1 MMFSSISQEEH
12 WVGVLMSN
20 ILRLVW
26 FDLKPELKPPIWI
39 IMEWSVFLVQVGVYG
54 AMLSQLVTGVENYNQ
69 FFSVGLI
76 IMITFE
82 MASHTGRHF
91 VEHAH
96 EGRLPYL
103 LSLPISRVKLFLTI
117 CLQGGVELALML
129 AVPLSVTF
137 LLLGNL
143 TWISATSCILALF
156 WLGFGV
162 AGLMLG
168 LSFIAFKSSDLYT
181 AIVTGL
187 STVIIR
193 FSTVL
198 YPFMF
203 LPAQY
208 ALPAAFSPLTYGS
221 DLVRFILG
229 FDPTLLLD
237 PLYALSILT
246 ALSVCTL
253 GLGVILI
260 QRLVEGVKS
269 A

>member
-1 MMFSSISQEEH
+1 
-12 WVGVLMSN
+12 MSN

-39 IMEWSVFLVQVGVYG
+39 ISEWTVFLIQVGVY
-54 AMLSQLVTGVENYNQ
+54 AAILSQLVDVQGLDYRQ
-69 FFSVGLI
+69 FFTVGLV
-76 IMITFE
+76 IMITFD

-103 LSLPISRVKLFLTI
+103 LSLPISRAQLFLTI
-117 CLQGGVELALML
+117 ALQGGVELALML
-129 AVPLSVTF
+129 AVPLAVT
-137 LLLGNL
+137 LLMIGNL
-143 TWISATSCILALF
+143 TWIAALACVFTLF
-156 WLGFGV
+156 FLGFGV

-187 STVIIR
+187 SAIIIR

-198 YPFMF
+198 YPYIV
-203 LPAQY
+203 LPPQY
-208 ALPAAFSPLTYGS
+208 ASAAAFSPLTYGS
-221 DLVRFILG
+221 DLVRFVLG
-229 FDPTLLLD
+229 FDPGLLLN
-237 PLYALSILT
+237 PYYAVAVLT
-246 ALSVCTL
+246 GLAVSTL
-253 GLGVILI
+253 GLGLVLV

>member
-1 MMFSSISQEEH
+1 MRN
-12 WVGVLMSN
+12 V
-20 ILRLVW
+20 LRLIW
-26 FDLKPELKPPIWI
+26 FDLKAELKPPVWI
-39 IMEWSVFLVQVGVYG
+39 IMEWVVFLVQVGIYG
-54 AMLSQLVTGVENYNQ
+54 TILSQLVTFEGVNYQQ
-69 FFSVGLI
+69 FYAVGLV

-103 LSLPISRVKLFLTI
+103 LSLPISRSKLFITI
-117 CLQGGVELALML
+117 ALQGGTELALML
-129 AVPLSVTF
+129 AVPLTVT
-137 LLLGNL
+137 LVIIGNL
-143 TWISATSCILALF
+143 TWISIVACVFSLF
-156 WLGFGV
+156 FLGFGV

-187 STVIIR
+187 SAIIIR

-198 YPFMF
+198 YPFVV
-203 LPAQY
+203 LPPQY
-208 ALPAAFSPLTYGS
+208 ASAASFSPLTYGS

-229 FDPTLLLD
+229 FDPSFLLNPFVAVVVLAG
-237 PLYALSILT
+237 LAVS
-246 ALSVCTL
+246 TL
-253 GLGVILI
+253 GLGLFLV